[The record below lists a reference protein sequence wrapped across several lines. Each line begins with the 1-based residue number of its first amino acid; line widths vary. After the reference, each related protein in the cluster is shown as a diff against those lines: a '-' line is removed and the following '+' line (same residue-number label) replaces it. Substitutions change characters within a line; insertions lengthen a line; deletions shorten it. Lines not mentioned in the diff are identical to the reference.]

1 MKLETGRRAGDG
13 ADERPR
19 TTNVTINYKL
29 DEYNRFLGAEGGED
43 GRKASVLAPRPDLR
57 CEIQR
62 PSWLSRG
69 LL

>member
-19 TTNVTINYKL
+19 TTNVTINYKVNA
-29 DEYNRFLGAEGGED
+29 YNRFLGAGGGED
-43 GRKASVLAPRPDLR
+43 GRKASVLALWLDLR
-57 CEIQR
+57 FEIQR

>member
-1 MKLETGRRAGDG
+1 MKLVTGRRAGDG

-19 TTNVTINYKL
+19 TTNATINYKL
-29 DEYNRFLGAEGGED
+29 NGYNRFSGTGGGED
-43 GRKASVLAPRPDLR
+43 GRKASVLVPRPDLR